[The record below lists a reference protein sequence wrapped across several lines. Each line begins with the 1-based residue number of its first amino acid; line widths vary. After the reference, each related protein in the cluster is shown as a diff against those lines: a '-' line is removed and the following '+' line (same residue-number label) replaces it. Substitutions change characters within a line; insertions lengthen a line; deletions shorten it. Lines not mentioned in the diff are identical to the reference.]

1 MLSIV
6 QSSIQNWRIINKSQY
21 ARYNEKTFLIN
32 EMRLQQNFNPIATL
46 QLSLQQI
53 WQNHFR
59 PNWDDTKHMW
69 EAQST
74 GALVWV
80 SWVPVTHEF
89 WKHETS
95 MPPQK

>member
-21 ARYNEKTFLIN
+21 ARYNEKTFVIN
-32 EMRLQQNFNPIATL
+32 EIRLQQNFNPIATL

-59 PNWDDTKHMW
+59 PNWDDTEHMW

-89 WKHETS
+89 WKLLS
-95 MPPQK
+95 RVGN